1 MSFDYTG
8 SFSGSF
14 YGDITSSN
22 GVISSSAQV
31 SYTQIKNK
39 PTTISAFQK
48 NSIVANSNFREN
60 THPIVSASF
69 DSRITTLDGR
79 IGTLESSVDET
90 GSDAQQL
97 TLAGQTL
104 SISNGNSVTLPMGG
118 GGGGG
123 SSLWNTGSQDPASFT
138 YYQTSNNLQLTGSLR
153 VSGGVTGSIDWSNVD
168 NVPSGIVSQSG
179 GIIDLSGV
187 KIQYSNVYT
196 NIGDLPAAADYHG
209 MFAHVHATGKAYY
222 AHGGNWIELAL
233 ASDITTIPSGTISG
247 STQISGLGFLSSVP
261 SGTISGSTQI
271 TSVITDTYISASA
284 ALSGFGAG
292 GGGGAGDIESVV
304 AGLGL
309 SGGATTGDATLT
321 LNTSSNHFRIAVSQS
336 AASYGFGSGGGAFGD
351 PPVFDQDGLQVIE
364 FVTSG
369 STLDTLTV
377 TDPTAGDST
386 TFVAQS
392 GYSDDFFKISTAGV
406 VTANVL
412 MTASMNTSVGSGSN
426 NTHPFLVQVTDSQN
440 NVVEKTIYIYVIPNS
455 APVFRQTSIAGSVI
469 TSFTSS
475 AVNENSTD
483 GSTIATIYFTDE
495 NSDTITIKTGSV
507 SPAEHFTYTINSNNV
522 VITQNTASLDYET
535 HTSYTLSLTASDE
548 HYESGDDG
556 NSFTEIEIQ
565 IPIGDNL
572 APGVNNQT
580 LTTINENS
588 ANAAV
593 VDSVSATDNESDTIT
608 WTSFVLRTAYLNGVG
623 TNVTS
628 SLGGTSLYDPNSN
641 PFQINSGNGQV
652 TRKNGVFLNA
662 DIADRYEYEAEVK
675 DVYNVVSSSGII
687 TIPIDDDSV
696 STIGVD
702 AQDYYIQE
710 GGEAGDNLTTYSNG
724 YTSGNVTF
732 TSAVSQMWEV
742 NTVPSGYVRFT
753 NGANH
758 YTGSSV
764 ILEVD
769 TAISGNLHF
778 ADSDTVAIQITAS
791 ETSFETTK
799 QYRSHTL
806 TITDNQPYEI
816 GFSNTSGNL
825 NTNGA
830 RPSNTLSTISFTEPQ
845 SGIGDTID
853 HSKFSFVDTSGQL
866 TASRSSDTYLV
877 SALTNLSGSTAYVFS
892 ASIADSY
899 GNISTSGSSFTIAQA
914 DTGTMSTNGTFYV
927 IESATNGD
935 NIVLSTNGRTGTQGD
950 LEVSYSPEYNSAAVA
965 SFTSSNALI
974 SVASNGNLSVGTD
987 ISGSGNTDG
996 DTITSNIT
1004 WIDQFGNAGGP
1015 TSITMNIAENFAP
1028 TVSPFWVSDNLNTNL
1043 AVDGALLAILTWSD
1057 TEGDALNTGTFAL
1070 SGTDASSLSFLYN
1083 GANRFGIYAEGDRS
1097 AGTISYT
1104 ASIKDVHGFSTGTYK
1119 DDITIAQ
1126 ADDGTMS
1133 ANGTL
1138 YVIESAL
1145 AVSPYDK
1152 IVINSDGY
1160 SGTQAS
1166 MSVAYSTSYGNPVA
1180 QNFTSSSPLVA
1191 ITSGGL
1197 LSAQINISGS
1207 VSASGDTITTTIGWE
1222 DQYGNTDTADFNIS
1236 VTTNQ
1241 APAVTGDV
1249 QQGGNIN
1256 TNLATAN
1263 TLLTTLTWTDPEGDD
1278 IDDSTFTLSGTNAS
1292 SFSSSFNGGT
1302 SFGIYAAGDL
1312 TAGTYNYTAK
1322 VQDGPN
1328 FNTGSYDDTIIIS
1341 QAGGGTINS
1350 ENFYIIES
1358 ALSGS
1363 DITNDTDGIGAQA
1376 DVNVTYSPN
1385 YGTQAA
1391 EQFRTLDSVV
1401 DIDTNGNLS
1410 VKSDISGSYNNG
1422 STISPTIYWLDQY
1435 GNEGTGSITLNI
1447 TNNVLPSAGFVNES
1461 VNAPV
1466 SQGTKLSTVTISDTE
1481 TDSPYLLTL
1490 SGTDSSKLVAVPQN
1504 AASSSWFINA
1514 SDASLTAGVTLNY
1527 TGSVQDAY
1535 GEAVVENK
1543 QSIIIG
1549 NAPAADPLIY
1559 VYQSTHGS
1567 DSALGSSYLP
1577 VMGVSTVDS
1586 GTPPKVTALNAN
1598 TLSFFNKIASGSLG
1612 DSSISLA
1619 GGKSATLIDSASA
1632 NGSVEDIIEAFGTL
1646 SSTLTAQVIV
1656 AIPSTAASLTGIPTS
1671 MASAFGGS
1679 ANGEY
1684 VMQVQADG
1692 GGWSNTIEVTTITEL
1707 ELQTA
1712 RDGVTDWYVIGR
1724 GGYNGFSNNFEL
1736 RLRPSSGSA
1745 QT

>member
-48 NSIVANSNFREN
+48 NSIIANSNFREN

-138 YYQTSNNLQLTGSLR
+138 YYQTSNNLQITGSLR

-168 NVPSGIVSQSG
+168 NVPVGIVSGALQLSQI
-179 GIIDLSGV
+179 GINQTS
-187 KIQYSNVYT
+187 
-196 NIGDLPAAADYHG
+196 
-209 MFAHVHATGKAYY
+209 
-222 AHGGNWIELAL
+222 
-233 ASDITTIPSGTISG
+233 ITTLTSVTSSYITSIPAGTISG
-247 STQISGLGFLSSVP
+247 SN
-261 SGTISGSTQI
+261 QI

-321 LNTSSNHFRIAVSQS
+321 LNTASDHFRIAVSQS

-351 PPVFDQDGLQVIE
+351 PAVITSHGFTIPE
-364 FVTSG
+364 FTGSG
-369 STLDTLTV
+369 ALVGTLIA
-377 TDPTAGDST
+377 TDVTAGDTQTWAKQDS
-386 TFVAQS
+386 
-392 GYSDDFFKISTAGV
+392 YSSNFFEVSATGV
-406 VTANVL
+406 VRATV
-412 MTASMNTSVGSGSN
+412 SSSRVMNTDATPGSGS
-426 NTHPFLVQVTDSQN
+426 HPFPIKVTDSQN
-440 NVVEKTIYIYVIPNS
+440 NVTEKTIYIRVTPNS
-455 APVFRQTSIAGSVI
+455 APVFRITSVGGNIITNFTASLDESSSAETKSQYRIYITDADSDVI
-469 TSFTSS
+469 TFNTGSLGTNHFSFTIGS
-475 AVNENSTD
+475 AGASKYVD
-483 GSTIATIYFTDE
+483 IVQA
-495 NSDTITIKTGSV
+495 
-507 SPAEHFTYTINSNNV
+507 
-522 VITQNTASLDYET
+522 TASLDYET
-535 HTSYTLSLTASDE
+535 QEDYNFVLTASDAN
-548 HYESGDDG
+548 YEAGYDVP
-556 NSFTEIEIQ
+556 NITYLPYKVQ
-565 IPIGDNL
+565 VVDNL
-572 APGVNNQT
+572 GPGIQNQT
-580 LTTINENS
+580 LS
-588 ANAAV
+588 AISEQTAYGQTV
-593 VDSVSATDNESDTIT
+593 GSISATDLSTPGNTI
-608 WTSFVLRTAYLNGVG
+608 SY
-623 TNVTS
+623 TNFTIVEANLDGGSNITS
-628 SLGGTSLYDPNSN
+628 SLGGTSLFDPAAD
-641 PFQINSGNGQV
+641 PFEMNISGLV
-652 TRKNGVFLNA
+652 TRKNIFLNS
-662 DIADRYEYEAEVK
+662 DIANNYIYRVNVADAYNEA
-675 DVYNVVSSSGII
+675 SASALI
-687 TIPIDDDSV
+687 TIPVADATPKS
-696 STIGVD
+696 IGSNGGT
-702 AQDYYIQE
+702 YYIQE
-710 GGEAGDNLTTYSNG
+710 GAGTGDDLTTNSDGYS
-724 YTSGNVTF
+724 SGP
-732 TSAVSQMWEV
+732 VSWTAASNRIQKWKV
-742 NTVPSGYVRFT
+742 NTVPPGYVNFT
-753 NGANH
+753 NG
-758 YTGSSV
+758 TTEVTSSSAT
-764 ILEVD
+764 LEVA

-778 ADSDTVAIQITAS
+778 ADSDTVQIQLTAS
-791 ETSFETTK
+791 ENNFESTI
-799 QYRSHTL
+799 QYRTHTL
-806 TITDNQPYEI
+806 VITDNQPYEI

-853 HSKFSFVDTSGQL
+853 HTKFTFTNTSGQL
-866 TASRSSDTYLV
+866 TASRSGDTYLV

-914 DTGTMSTNGTFYV
+914 GTGTLSTNGTFYV
-927 IESATNGD
+927 IESATSGD
-935 NIVLSTNGRTGTQGD
+935 NIVLGTNGRTGTQGD
-950 LEVSYSPEYNSAAVA
+950 LGVSYSPQYNSAAVA
-965 SFTSSNALI
+965 SFTSSHSLI

-987 ISGSGNTDG
+987 ISASFYTDG
-996 DTITSNIT
+996 GVVSSSIT

-1028 TVSPFWVSDNLNTNL
+1028 TATDTPNTSKLNTNL
-1043 AVDGALLAILTWSD
+1043 GVDGALLATLTWSD
-1057 TEGDALNTGTFAL
+1057 TESDSLNISSFGL
-1070 SGTDASSLSFLYN
+1070 SGTGASSLSSSYN
-1083 GANRFGIYAEGDRS
+1083 GTNAFGIYAEGDRS

-1104 ASIKDVHGFSTGTYK
+1104 ASIKDVHGFSTGTYE
-1119 DDITIAQ
+1119 DLITIAQ

-1180 QNFTSSSPLVA
+1180 QNFTSSSPLVT

-1249 QQGGNIN
+1249 QQGDNLN

-1278 IDDSTFTLSGTNAS
+1278 VDDSTFTLSGTNAS

-1358 ALSGS
+1358 SLSGS

-1376 DVNVTYSPN
+1376 DVNVTYSTN

-1401 DIDTNGNLS
+1401 DIDTSGNLS

-1543 QSIIIG
+1543 QSIVIG

-1577 VMGVSTVDS
+1577 VMGASTVDS

-1707 ELQTA
+1707 ELQSA

>member
-90 GSDAQQL
+90 GSDVQQL

-123 SSLWNTGSQDPASFT
+123 SSLWNTGSQDPGSFI

-247 STQISGLGFLSSVP
+247 STQI
-261 SGTISGSTQI
+261 

-284 ALSGFGAG
+284 ALSGFGTG

-336 AASYGFGSGGGAFGD
+336 AASYGFGSGGDSAFGD

-412 MTASMNTSVGSGSN
+412 MTASMNTSAGSGSN
-426 NTHPFLVQVTDSQN
+426 SSHPFLVQVTDSQN

-455 APVFRQTSIAGSVI
+455 APVFRQTSIGGSVI

-475 AVNENSTD
+475 AVNENSAD

-507 SPAEHFTYTINSNNV
+507 SPAEHFTYTVNSNNV

-950 LEVSYSPEYNSAAVA
+950 LGVSYSPEYNSAAVA

-1363 DITNDTDGIGAQA
+1363 DITNDTDGIGAQS
-1376 DVNVTYSPN
+1376 DVNVTYSPS

-1401 DIDTNGNLS
+1401 VIDTNGNLS
-1410 VKSDISGSYNNG
+1410 VKSDISGSISGG
-1422 STISPTIYWLDQY
+1422 SSITPTIYWLDQY
-1435 GNEGTGSITLNI
+1435 GNEGTGSITI
-1447 TNNVLPSAGFVNES
+1447 QVTNNDAATAGFVNES

-1481 TDSPYLLTL
+1481 GDSPYLLTL

-1527 TGSVQDAY
+1527 TGSIQDAY
-1535 GEAVVENK
+1535 GETTTGYNQQIVIGAAASTPALWYLYTSEPGQYASTDEATYLTIYGDTNDDGTTDAGYPFDDLTGGDIGSTSFVSSGYTSYGTDDNTLITSG
-1543 QSIIIG
+1543 SILSG
-1549 NAPAADPLIY
+1549 SNTSPLIENLNHNNLGFMIVFPSSSDFTLPASMTNALSGTTNDEY
-1559 VYQSTHGS
+1559 VLYADRVGTG
-1567 DSALGSSYLP
+1567 ALNDNPQTSFVRYFDL
-1577 VMGVSTVDS
+1577 DS
-1586 GTPPKVTALNAN
+1586 GTYPN
-1598 TLSFFNKIASGSLG
+1598 S
-1612 DSSISLA
+1612 
-1619 GGKSATLIDSASA
+1619 SATRFGVIFAG
-1632 NGSVEDIIEAFGTL
+1632 NGS
-1646 SSTLTAQVIV
+1646 
-1656 AIPSTAASLTGIPTS
+1656 
-1671 MASAFGGS
+1671 
-1679 ANGEY
+1679 
-1684 VMQVQADG
+1684 
-1692 GGWSNTIEVTTITEL
+1692 SNITYFL
-1707 ELQTA
+1707 M
-1712 RDGVTDWYVIGR
+1712 
-1724 GGYNGFSNNFEL
+1724 S
-1736 RLRPSSGSA
+1736 SSGSA
-1745 QT
+1745 PTSTQ